1 MSIFTRRLLGSTP
14 VRLALGTGLVSS
26 GIFAYDYNT
35 EAQVLT
41 RNVRTFYN
49 GIALAIDYKVNFRP
63 GHTKEQ
69 AMKIE
74 QLHER
79 TANRVF
85 DVFESNAGLYIKVGQ
100 VIGTQAAILPAA
112 YQRRARRL
120 FDSAPAVPY
129 ESVERVFREDF
140 DGHHPDEVFAEFD
153 KIPIASASIAQV
165 HKARLKNGDLVAVKI
180 QKPAIRQQID
190 WDLAAFRLLLELY
203 ERIFDL
209 PLSWSSNYIEEHMRM
224 EADFI
229 IEANNA
235 KKAWK
240 HLQEEKTLKNKVY
253 VPKVY
258 DEYSSERVLVCE
270 WIDGIQLTDTK
281 ALKKNGIDY
290 VAAMKTSIEVF
301 ASQIFRSGF
310 VHGDPHPGN
319 VLVRKNPNN
328 KKQVQV
334 VLIDHGLY
342 IQEAEK
348 FRLEYCQLWEAL
360 FMLDVPKMSK
370 ICKEWGIYDAT
381 MFATITLQRPFSGKK
396 AVHIDQKVD
405 MKDMYELQVHMKE
418 RIKNFL
424 QDQALFPREL
434 IFISRNMNIVRANN
448 KAVGSPINRI
458 NIMAR
463 WAVLGLSKRKGSWL
477 SWRSIVFEC
486 TLLLMSLSFWIVR
499 FRDAANKAL
508 FGAKARGLEDI
519 LDERMKD
526 EMFKQFGVQVDPA
539 VFDG

>member
-1 MSIFTRRLLGSTP
+1 MSFFTRRLLHSTP
-14 VRLALGTGLVSS
+14 IRLALGTSLIGT
-26 GIFAYDYNT
+26 GIFTYDYNT

-49 GIALAIDYKVNFRP
+49 GIALAIDYKVNFQP
-63 GHTKEQ
+63 GHTKEE

-74 QLHER
+74 QIHER

-85 DVFESNAGLYIKVGQ
+85 DVFERNAGLYIKVGQ
-100 VIGTQAAILPAA
+100 VIGTQAAVLPSA
-112 YQRRARRL
+112 YQRRAVQL
-120 FDSAPAVPY
+120 FDSAPAVPF
-129 ESVERVFREDF
+129 ESVERVFMEDF
-140 DGHHPDEVFAEFD
+140 NGLHPNEVFAEFD
-153 KIPIASASIAQV
+153 TIPVASASIAQV
-165 HKARLKNGDLVAVKI
+165 HKAKLKNGDLVAVKI
-180 QKPAIRQQID
+180 QKPAIRKQMD
-190 WDLAAFRLLLELY
+190 WDLAAFRLLLKLY
-203 ERIFDL
+203 EHIFDL
-209 PLSWSSNYIEEHMRM
+209 PLSWSSDYIEEHMRM
-224 EADFI
+224 EANFK

-240 HLQEEKTLKNKVY
+240 HLQEEKALKDRVY

-270 WIDGIQLTDTK
+270 WIDGIQLTDIK
-281 ALKKNGIDY
+281 VLKENGIDY
-290 VAAMKTSIEVF
+290 TTAMKTAIEVF

-328 KKQVQV
+328 KNQIQV

-360 FMLDVPKMSK
+360 FMLDIPRMSE
-370 ICKEWGIYDAT
+370 ICKEWGIHDAT

-405 MKDMYELQVHMKE
+405 LNEMYELQTHMKE

-424 QDQALFPREL
+424 YDQALFPREL

-463 WAVLGLSKRKGSWL
+463 WAVLGLSKKKGSWL
-477 SWRSIVFEC
+477 SWRSVVFEC
-486 TLLLMSLSFWIVR
+486 TLFLMSVGFWLVR
-499 FRDAANKAL
+499 LKNAANKLL
-508 FGAKARGLEDI
+508 FDKKSRGLEDI
-519 LDERMKD
+519 LDERMRD
-526 EMFKQFGVQVDPA
+526 EMFRQFGVKVDPA